1 MVVKWGGINILKTAL
16 LSADARTVLADSGKL
31 PKTIL
36 YKSNGDEC
44 RYADRSI
51 GMRRNNAEA
60 GSAAEIQK
68 KIFELKCYAQK
79 NNF

>member
-1 MVVKWGGINILKTAL
+1 MQ
-16 LSADARTVLADSGKL
+16 
-31 PKTIL
+31 